1 MSQKIATGY
10 RKISLT
16 LKSLFSPCSGFLG
29 FFLMFSTMKL
39 KSLMAPGQCAA
50 WIFFAKVKGRERVE
64 NPSQELLCPGFSE
77 PMCFRLVFGDSSL
90 VTDPESDPS
99 LFWGTVSEGFCL
111 C

>member
-39 KSLMAPGQCAA
+39 KSLAQGH
-50 WIFFAKVKGRERVE
+50 
-64 NPSQELLCPGFSE
+64 L
-77 PMCFRLVFGDSSL
+77 
-90 VTDPESDPS
+90 
-99 LFWGTVSEGFCL
+99 TVSGKASVAGQPVWRFSTDRVAKFIPQECN